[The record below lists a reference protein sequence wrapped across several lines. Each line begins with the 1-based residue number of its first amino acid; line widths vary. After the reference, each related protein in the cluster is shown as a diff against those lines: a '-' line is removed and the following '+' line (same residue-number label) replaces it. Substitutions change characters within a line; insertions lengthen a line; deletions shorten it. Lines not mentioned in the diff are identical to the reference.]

1 MFVTPPFFDVMSG
14 DRKHIVLRLAAWS
27 RVRRNTPAPKDGLDR
42 RPTSIQKS
50 ADAVASLADRRH
62 RLDHSMAQTRV
73 GLVLRTLGV
82 AILLTWGPPQPDLAE
97 TMGIDEGTKRL
108 KRRYDAMP
116 RVGLDLIGL
125 GFFGDPR
132 RPALRG

>member
-42 RPTSIQKS
+42 RPLQSKN
-50 ADAVASLADRRH
+50 
-62 RLDHSMAQTRV
+62 RLTRSHPSPTGGIGLTTPWLKHGSV

-125 GFFGDPR
+125 
-132 RPALRG
+132 